1 MYRHELKLVYIT
13 INTNK
18 YTMYKPLIKEELS
31 VQLFVNL
38 LGLHSKMADLVG

>member
-18 YTMYKPLIKEELS
+18 SPTYKPLIKEEIS
-31 VQLFVNL
+31 VQLLVNL